1 MRLIHA
7 TVAAISLTAGLAAA
21 PAMAA
26 DNGFYAGGGIGY
38 YQLDAGVYGW
48 DAGDFAWKL
57 MVGYDFIKY
66 FGVEIE
72 YIDGGSPE
80 DLGVSIDTDG
90 WNFSAVGRYPF
101 NDQFN
106 VFGKLGAMTW
116 DVSAHPG
123 GSSDSGTDFSWG
135 LGAGWNIGEHFELRG
150 EYQGL
155 DVADGAEFWTVSGVY
170 RF

>member
-38 YQLDAGVYGW
+38 YQLDAGGGW
-48 DAGDFAWKL
+48 DGGDFAWKL
-57 MVGYDFIKY
+57 LVGYDFMKY

-80 DLGVSIDTDG
+80 DFGVSVSSDG

-101 NDQFN
+101 NESFN
-106 VFGKLGAMTW
+106 VFGKLGAMAW
-116 DVSAHPG
+116 NADVG
-123 GSSDSGTDFSWG
+123 QGFGSDSGTDFSWG
-135 LGAGWNIGEHFELRG
+135 LGAGWNIAEHFELRG